1 MPGQTPQIPSRPRP
15 SSRPEEIMSTAPH
28 LARGG
33 GDRSLDMVMKIRDI
47 ITIMCFTQLTA
58 PHLVRGGGDRSL
70 DMVMK
75 IMGAPVITKC
85 CSH

>member
-1 MPGQTPQIPSRPRP
+1 
-15 SSRPEEIMSTAPH
+15 MSTAPH

-33 GDRSLDMVMKIRDI
+33 RDMSLDMVRKIIDI
-47 ITIMCFTQLTA
+47 ITIKCLTQLTA

-75 IMGAPVITKC
+75 IMKAPVITKC
-85 CSH
+85 RSL